1 VPLLSRRIA
10 YDRKRLIR
18 RAGELESG
26 WRWREAL
33 RLYRLVLAA
42 EPHDPEIHA
51 RVAPLLA
58 RSRRHYEARES
69 FRRAVHGFRRM
80 GDAKRAEATLVA
92 AAEALPDDPDAART
106 RAVYE
111 RAQNRHQE
119 ALRLLVETSD
129 RLARR
134 RRWRG
139 AAIVLLREANQIEPR
154 HPEVLL
160 RLARLLHRDGQ
171 AAEALFWLDQL
182 EGRVPGRKARTHARL
197 RLRIDPTFRHLWAW
211 LRTPRDVSVPKRL
224 EPRLRG
230 V

>member
-1 VPLLSRRIA
+1 MPLLSRRIA

-26 WRWREAL
+26 WRWRQAL

-42 EPHDPEIHA
+42 EPHDPELHA

-58 RSRRHYEARES
+58 RSRRRYEARES
-69 FRRAVHGFRRM
+69 FRRALNGFRRM
-80 GDAKRAEATLVA
+80 GDAKRAEATILA
-92 AAEALPDDPDAART
+92 AAEALPDDPEAART

-111 RAQNRHQE
+111 RSKNRHQE
-119 ALRLLVETSD
+119 ALRLLVSTSD
-129 RLARR
+129 RIARR
-134 RRWRG
+134 RRG

-154 HPEVLL
+154 HPDVLL

-171 AAEALFWLDQL
+171 PAEALFWLDQL
-182 EGRVPGRKARTHARL
+182 EGRVPGRKARALHRL

-211 LRTPRDVSVPKRL
+211 LRAPRDAEVPKRL
-224 EPRLRG
+224 RPRFELA
-230 V
+230 